1 MFELPPAR
9 EDRTTTRYRS
19 TGTGAGT
26 GPVPGPEPEPVVTRG
41 VVVVNALFTVT
52 AEFKFQITVPPAALY
67 SKHPWWLRI
76 DQAKCSNLT

>member
-9 EDRTTTRYRS
+9 EDRTTTGTAYRVP
-19 TGTGAGT
+19 G
-26 GPVPGPEPEPVVTRG
+26 PGPEPEPVTRG

-67 SKHPWWLRI
+67 SKRPWWLTI
-76 DQAKCSNLT
+76 VE

>member
-1 MFELPPAR
+1 MKTVPPP
-9 EDRTTTRYRS
+9 
-19 TGTGAGT
+19 GTGPPVPVPGP